1 MHKSIAYTCLLGATL
16 ALAACDKP
24 RDEERRPVTP
34 TTQET
39 PSQTAPA
46 DPQRMSGETLTT
58 PPAPQPDEP
67 TSPPVPSYD
76 EN

>member
-1 MHKSIAYTCLLGATL
+1 MRKSIAYTCLLGATL

-24 RDEERRPVTP
+24 RDEERRPVAP

-46 DPQRMSGETLTT
+46 DPQRLPSEPLT
-58 PPAPQPDEP
+58 PAPQPNEP
-67 TSPPVPSYD
+67 ASAPAPTYE

>member
-1 MHKSIAYTCLLGATL
+1 MRKSIAYTCLLGATL

-24 RDEERRPVTP
+24 SDEERRPVAP

-39 PSQTAPA
+39 PSQTVPSE
-46 DPQRMSGETLTT
+46 PLT
-58 PPAPQPDEP
+58 PAPQPNDPAPAAAP
-67 TSPPVPSYD
+67 TYE

>member
-1 MHKSIAYTCLLGATL
+1 MRKSIAYTCLLGATL

-24 RDEERRPVTP
+24 SDEERRPVAP

-46 DPQRMSGETLTT
+46 DPQRLPSEPLT
-58 PPAPQPDEP
+58 PAPQPNAPASTPAP
-67 TSPPVPSYD
+67 TYE